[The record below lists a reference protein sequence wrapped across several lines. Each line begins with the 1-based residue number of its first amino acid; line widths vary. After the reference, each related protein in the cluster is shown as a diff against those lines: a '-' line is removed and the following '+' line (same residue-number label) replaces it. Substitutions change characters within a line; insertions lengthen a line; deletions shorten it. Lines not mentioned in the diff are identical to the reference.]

1 VLLFPN
7 LTRTFSESYQAFG
20 YVNDVPGF
28 SMADKLA
35 NRWIGA
41 TAMWLAQGKIK
52 KKYNIDD
59 EREALATCINQW
71 VSALGQKDFMG
82 GAAPDLADLAVFGVL
97 RAAQGFETSH
107 QLLLQSEVGPWYKRM
122 AAVVGER
129 SHCRTARE

>member
-1 VLLFPN
+1 
-7 LTRTFSESYQAFG
+7 
-20 YVNDVPGF
+20 
-28 SMADKLA
+28 MADKLA

-129 SHCRTARE
+129 